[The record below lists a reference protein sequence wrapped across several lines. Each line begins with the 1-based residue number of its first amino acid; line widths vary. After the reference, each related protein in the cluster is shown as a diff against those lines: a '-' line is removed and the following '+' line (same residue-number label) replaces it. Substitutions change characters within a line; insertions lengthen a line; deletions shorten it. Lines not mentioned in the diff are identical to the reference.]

1 MEVISKNISEV
12 IPLEHNV
19 RMHPAK
25 QIEALKKS
33 FQQFGQTRAIV
44 IDENNNI
51 LIGNGLY
58 KALAELGEKQ
68 ISCIVKP
75 GLTEVQKKKLVLSD
89 NKTFELG
96 VADYEEISNYI
107 EEITNAG
114 DFDVAGYDVDLL
126 KTLTQTEEEND
137 SLIEQMGKVYQ
148 DKYTQPTAHP
158 TPQEEQYTDSNSENP
173 DVLQSNIQE
182 ESEPIKSVKPETA
195 NFEPA
200 PIKRNVI
207 CPNCGEVIYLD

>member
-1 MEVISKNISEV
+1 MDVISKKISEV

-19 RMHPAK
+19 RMHPVK

-58 KALAELGEKQ
+58 KALLELGEKQ
-68 ISCIVKP
+68 ISCIVKK

-126 KTLTQTEEEND
+126 KALTQTEEEND
-137 SLIEQMGKVYQ
+137 SLIEQMGKVFQ
-148 DKYTQPTAHP
+148 DKYTQATAQP
-158 TPQEEQYTDSNSENP
+158 TPQEELYTNVENP
-173 DVLQSNIQE
+173 ELSQSNIQE

-200 PIKRNVI
+200 PINRNVI

>member
-1 MEVISKNISEV
+1 MEVISKKISEV

-19 RMHPAK
+19 RMHPVK

-68 ISCIVKP
+68 ISCIVKS

-126 KTLTQTEEEND
+126 KALTQTEEEND

-148 DKYTQPTAHP
+148 DKYTQSTAQP
-158 TPQEEQYTDSNSENP
+158 TPQQESYTNVENTEFR
-173 DVLQSNIQE
+173 QSNIQE
-182 ESEPIKSVKPETA
+182 ESEPIKRVEPETA
-195 NFEPA
+195 DFEPT

>member
-1 MEVISKNISEV
+1 MEVISKKISEV

-19 RMHPAK
+19 RMHPVK

-58 KALAELGEKQ
+58 KALVELGEKQ
-68 ISCIVKP
+68 ISCIVKK

-126 KTLTQTEEEND
+126 KALTQTEEEND

-148 DKYTQPTAHP
+148 DKYTQPTVQP
-158 TPQEEQYTDSNSENP
+158 TPQEESYTNADNP
-173 DVLQSNIQE
+173 EDHQSNIQE
-182 ESEPIKSVKPETA
+182 ESEPIKRAEHKTA
-195 NFEPA
+195 DFDSA
-200 PIKRNVI
+200 PINRNVI

>member
-19 RMHPAK
+19 RMHPVK

-68 ISCIVKP
+68 ISCIVKT

-148 DKYTQPTAHP
+148 DKYTQPTVQP
-158 TPQEEQYTDSNSENP
+158 TPQEESYTNVESPEDY
-173 DVLQSNIQE
+173 QSNMQE
-182 ESEPIKSVKPETA
+182 ESEPIKRVEQETA

>member
-1 MEVISKNISEV
+1 MEVISKKISEV

-19 RMHPAK
+19 RMHPVK

-68 ISCIVKP
+68 ISCIVKS

-126 KTLTQTEEEND
+126 KALTQTEEEND

-148 DKYTQPTAHP
+148 DKYTQPTAQP
-158 TPQEEQYTDSNSENP
+158 TPQEESYTNVENP
-173 DVLQSNIQE
+173 EDYQSNIQE
-182 ESEPIKSVKPETA
+182 ESEPIKRVEHETA
-195 NFEPA
+195 DFDTA